1 LCLPVLKA
9 DRREVIPKSEFQIPN
24 SVHYP
29 RPSIKSVVSGEDKKM
44 NVFLPI
50 DEKIEHD
57 AAFR

>member
-1 LCLPVLKA
+1 MLKA